1 MKKEAKKRPF
11 SGAAGRTCSFS
22 GDAPLRRYQRRPL
35 PNKETGVLRRRA
47 KRFVPTKRLP
57 PSSPSRI
64 HIIIQNPDFSTRI
77 RGFVVPLA
85 GLEPARSL
93 NRGIL
98 SNYRNEVIESFAE
111 KIRENRG
118 KKEFLVAK
126 SVEKRS
132 IAVTFGVRKSKQE

>member
-98 SNYRNEVIESFAE
+98 SPLRLPIPPQRHIFNLKNNSAPERCRVFFWRRHPDLNW
-111 KIRENRG
+111 G
-118 KKEFLVAK
+118 
-126 SVEKRS
+126 
-132 IAVTFGVRKSKQE
+132 

>member
-1 MKKEAKKRPF
+1 M
-11 SGAAGRTCSFS
+11 
-22 GDAPLRRYQRRPL
+22 
-35 PNKETGVLRRRA
+35 
-47 KRFVPTKRLP
+47 
-57 PSSPSRI
+57 
-64 HIIIQNPDFSTRI
+64 
-77 RGFVVPLA
+77 VPLA